1 MPAVGTATPPPQ
13 AGNPALLHRFL
24 GIGLVITGIVLIA
37 VRRFA
42 AVAES
47 QDDQVLF
54 EYVFSAIGVT
64 MVGTALLH
72 LKPQVPARRSGQT
85 TAHYWAD
92 KQVTARATLV
102 WFILDGGGIVAA
114 VGHFLSGG
122 PISAAVWMAAAA
134 AFWMNGPRTFDQE
147 S

>member
-1 MPAVGTATPPPQ
+1 M
-13 AGNPALLHRFL
+13 LLHRLL
-24 GIGLVITGIVLIA
+24 GIGLLITGIVLIA

-54 EYVFSAIGVT
+54 EYLFSAIGVT
-64 MVGTALLH
+64 MLGTSLLL

-85 TAHYWAD
+85 TAQYWAD
-92 KQVTARATLV
+92 KHVTARATLV

-122 PISAAVWMAAAA
+122 PISAVVWMAATTAI
-134 AFWMNGPRTFDQE
+134 WMNGPDVFENQ
-147 S
+147 